1 MNCDTNNGG
10 GKETIED
17 HDEPLRDL
25 NSRFSKQSERDED
38 ESWFEADYEPE
49 DNTDTEEIRNESDE
63 TKEAA
68 VSERS
73 HRYLLSSD
81 AEDDDI
87 KVIDVINHEKQTRRT
102 PVEEVKASSGLM
114 DRLPSSREDKNSY
127 RSMSRSNSGTE
138 SNKHKYES
146 SQLNHTK
153 GSPEGKNE
161 NQGVL
166 KEKKYSRA
174 ELEKVK
180 AFFSANR
187 NKRKESDNIMHPSK
201 RIKGDY
207 GGKVGN
213 YRSEPSQEK
222 LERKGKNFILN
233 YIPYPSVQN
242 INFHE
247 NIKVAFKD
255 ELNKDVLETLTPKFC
270 GLCFKDLD
278 DDDAAWKHYTGTG
291 HKGTMKR
298 FNKGTYKGHPPYW
311 RMIHD
316 RVCRKDLAEKEILEE
331 ICANYNVGDNKK
343 SIEFLIRK
351 NLNFLV
357 QYRQIG
363 KGQGDGS
370 YFVINR
376 NVKEVGKIFEN
387 YHGEKRW
394 ENEVVS
400 KGPDTLREESRKS
413 RRSEESPHQ
422 RELCADSAS
431 SQDKKI
437 NSSSSRH
444 YSTSRTHR
452 YHSGYM
458 SNPEDG
464 MLVVDPSNLRILPN
478 GQIMI
483 KSDDVKSLK
492 NRTDVVFSKM

>member
-10 GKETIED
+10 GKKTIED

-25 NSRFSKQSERDED
+25 NSRLSNQSECDED

-68 VSERS
+68 DSERS

-87 KVIDVINHEKQTRRT
+87 EVIDVINHEKQTRRT

-114 DRLPSSREDKNSY
+114 DRLPSSWEEKNSH
-127 RSMSRSNSGTE
+127 RILSRSNTGTE
-138 SNKHKYES
+138 SIKHKYEP

-174 ELEKVK
+174 DLEKVK

-187 NKRKESDNIMHPSK
+187 NKRKESDNIMYPSK

-213 YRSEPSQEK
+213 YRSEPSQEM
-222 LERKGKNFILN
+222 LERKGKNF
-233 YIPYPSVQN
+233 
-242 INFHE
+242 
-247 NIKVAFKD
+247 
-255 ELNKDVLETLTPKFC
+255 
-270 GLCFKDLD
+270 
-278 DDDAAWKHYTGTG
+278 
-291 HKGTMKR
+291 
-298 FNKGTYKGHPPYW
+298 
-311 RMIHD
+311 
-316 RVCRKDLAEKEILEE
+316 
-331 ICANYNVGDNKK
+331 
-343 SIEFLIRK
+343 FLK
-351 NLNFLV
+351 
-357 QYRQIG
+357 
-363 KGQGDGS
+363 
-370 YFVINR
+370 
-376 NVKEVGKIFEN
+376 
-387 YHGEKRW
+387 
-394 ENEVVS
+394 NEVVS
-400 KGPDTLREESRKS
+400 KGPDTFRGELRKS

-422 RELCADSAS
+422 RELSSDSAS
-431 SQDKKI
+431 SRDKKI
-437 NSSSSRH
+437 NSLFSRH
-444 YSTSRTHR
+444 YSTSRTLR
-452 YHSGYM
+452 YNSGYM

-483 KSDDVKSLK
+483 KSDDGKSLK
-492 NRTDVVFSKM
+492 NRTGQT